1 MNNRGRRPLKTTTPR
16 RGARRKAFKKLL
28 FALLFLGIFLALA
41 GSSLVYYLILKELP
55 SIAALKDYRP
65 SIATRVYADNE
76 ELIDEFFLEDRKII
90 KIAEVP
96 KIVIYAFVAAEDA
109 RFFQHGGLDLQSMS
123 RAFFKNLEAGHIVQG
138 GSTITQQVAKSLYLS
153 SERSYIRKI
162 REALLAFKIDRYL
175 SKDEILNLYLNHIY
189 LGHGTYGI
197 EAASEGYFGKS
208 ARYLNLSEAA
218 LLAALPKAPTSYS
231 PFLHYDKAR
240 QRQAYVLERMYE
252 DKYISLAEKER
263 ALAAP
268 LRLKSIRPKDKIA
281 PYFVENVR
289 RYILEK
295 YGSDT
300 LYKEGLEVF
309 TTLNIKMQKS
319 ARDAVE
325 KGLRELEEREG
336 YPAGEAQGALL
347 AMESSTGAIR
357 AMVGGRNFSRSEFNR
372 ATQSRRQPGSAF
384 KPFIY
389 TAAFDKGMTPA
400 TVILDAPIVFEDR
413 STNTVWKP
421 QNFDQKFTG
430 PTTLHNA
437 LVHSRNIIT
446 IKILQ
451 TIGVDYVTAY
461 AGNMGISSPLHKNL
475 SLALGTSGLTLQELV
490 RGYGVLANGGKKVN
504 PFFIKKIVDRTGH
517 IFEES
522 QVVSEQVIDPR
533 IAFMATHI
541 MQDVVE
547 SGTGRAVKSIGRP
560 VAGKTGTTDEMRDA
574 WFLGFTPSLVAGVW
588 VGFDQERTLGKQE
601 VGGRAAAPIWLYFM
615 EGALAGTPVEV
626 FPVPE
631 GIVFMKVDPVTG
643 LPVKPSSR
651 GGIFECFLDGNTP
664 NDAPPP
670 REREKPE
677 GNFTYEMDPRF

>member
-1 MNNRGRRPLKTTTPR
+1 MSGSKRTVRNVTPR
-16 RGARRKAFKKLL
+16 RGSRRRVLKNIFLT
-28 FALLFLGIFLALA
+28 FLFLGVVLALV
-41 GSSLVYYLILKELP
+41 GSSIVYYLILKELP

-65 SIATRVYADNE
+65 SIATRVYADNN

-109 RFFQHGGLDLQSMS
+109 RFFQHGGLDLQSIS

-153 SERSYIRKI
+153 SERSYIRKV

-175 SKDEILNLYLNHIY
+175 TKDEILNLYLNHIY

-197 EAASEGYFGKS
+197 EAAAEGYFGKS
-208 ARYLNLSEAA
+208 AKYLNLSEAA
-218 LLAALPKAPTSYS
+218 LLAALPKAPNAYS
-231 PFLHYDKAR
+231 PFLHLDKAR

-263 ALAAP
+263 ALATP
-268 LRLKSIRPKDKIA
+268 IKLKSFRPKDKIA

-289 RYILEK
+289 RYIMEK
-295 YGSDT
+295 YGSEA
-300 LYKEGLEVF
+300 LYKEGLEVY
-309 TTLNIKMQKS
+309 TTLNIKMQKA

-325 KGLRELEEREG
+325 KGLREMEEREG
-336 YPAGEAQGALL
+336 YPTGEVQGALL

-400 TVILDAPIVFEDR
+400 TVILDTPIVFEDR
-413 STNTVWKP
+413 SSPDGVWKP
-421 QNFDQKFTG
+421 QNFDRKFVG

-437 LVHSRNIIT
+437 LIHSRNIVT

-451 TIGVDYVTAY
+451 SIGVDYATAY
-461 AGNMGISSPLHKNL
+461 ANNMGITSPLNRNL
-475 SLALGTSGLTLQELV
+475 SLALGTSGVTLQELV

-517 IFEES
+517 VFEES

-533 IAFMATHI
+533 IAFMTAHI

-574 WFLGFTPSLVAGVW
+574 WFMGFTPSMVAGVW
-588 VGFDQERTLGKQE
+588 VGFDQEKTLGKQE

-631 GIVFMKVDPVTG
+631 GIVFTKVDPATG
-643 LPVKPSSR
+643 LPMKPSAR
-651 GGIFECFLDGNTP
+651 GGIFECFLDANMP
-664 NDAPPP
+664 DNASASAP
-670 REREKPE
+670 RERQE
-677 GNFTYEMDPRF
+677 GAAAYETDPRF